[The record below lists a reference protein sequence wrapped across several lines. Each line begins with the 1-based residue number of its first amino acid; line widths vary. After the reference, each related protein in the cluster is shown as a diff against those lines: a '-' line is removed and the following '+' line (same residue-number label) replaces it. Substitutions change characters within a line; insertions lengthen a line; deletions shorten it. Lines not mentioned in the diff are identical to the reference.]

1 MRYWAKIEKSEEK
14 KAEKTSEISDISKF
28 LEFLT
33 WPKLRAKLDIPQGF
47 NGIVV
52 DLSLLI

>member
-1 MRYWAKIEKSEEK
+1 MRYWTKIEKSEEK
-14 KAEKTSEISDISKF
+14 KPEKTSDISDISMF

-47 NGIVV
+47 SGIVV

>member
-47 NGIVV
+47 SGIVV